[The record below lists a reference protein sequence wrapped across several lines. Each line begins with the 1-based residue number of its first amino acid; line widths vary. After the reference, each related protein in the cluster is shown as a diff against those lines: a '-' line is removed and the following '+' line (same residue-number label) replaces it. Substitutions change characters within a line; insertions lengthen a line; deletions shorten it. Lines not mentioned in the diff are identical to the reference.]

1 MLKIIGIGLIVLALL
16 VLSAPGIPNAH
27 ATGGLP
33 ESTTIPSYITV
44 SEVGLPPGYD
54 WTIQTWIQTPGRQIT
69 INESIP
75 DGSSAYV
82 STAGLVGF
90 DAYFQA
96 WQPVGGIYK
105 YVGNFIG
112 FPLGGFIP
120 LISGKQNYTFYFYQA
135 INISFVVQGLPFS
148 LSWYLDVNETVQTP
162 YSEVNMS
169 IGVGRLG
176 SANGTFYV
184 LPGTLYYRA
193 YVNPDSGYI
202 PHPSS
207 WKFLV
212 NYGPVQPIIIV
223 TFSKQPPWYA
233 LFAHWFNEG
242 ISTLKNYWWGVLSL
256 IGATVAGYLLDNFGP
271 SKDDFKRKRGKR

>member
-105 YVGNFIG
+105 YVGGNFIG
-112 FPLGGFIP
+112 FPLGGVSSLLSP
-120 LISGKQNYTFYFYQA
+120 VNKTT
-135 INISFVVQGLPFS
+135 PF
-148 LSWYLDVNETVQTP
+148 
-162 YSEVNMS
+162 
-169 IGVGRLG
+169 
-176 SANGTFYV
+176 
-184 LPGTLYYRA
+184 
-193 YVNPDSGYI
+193 
-202 PHPSS
+202 
-207 WKFLV
+207 
-212 NYGPVQPIIIV
+212 
-223 TFSKQPPWYA
+223 
-233 LFAHWFNEG
+233 
-242 ISTLKNYWWGVLSL
+242 ISTRLSTYL
-256 IGATVAGYLLDNFGP
+256 SSCRGGYRFRLAGIWMLMRPCRLHTA
-271 SKDDFKRKRGKR
+271 K

>member
-1 MLKIIGIGLIVLALL
+1 M
-16 VLSAPGIPNAH
+16 
-27 ATGGLP
+27 
-33 ESTTIPSYITV
+33 
-44 SEVGLPPGYD
+44 
-54 WTIQTWIQTPGRQIT
+54 
-69 INESIP
+69 
-75 DGSSAYV
+75 
-82 STAGLVGF
+82 
-90 DAYFQA
+90 
-96 WQPVGGIYK
+96 
-105 YVGNFIG
+105 
-112 FPLGGFIP
+112 
-120 LISGKQNYTFYFYQA
+120 
-135 INISFVVQGLPFS
+135 
-148 LSWYLDVNETVQTP
+148 DVNETVQTP

-202 PHPSS
+202 PPHPPSS

-223 TFSKQPPWYA
+223 TFSKQPPPWYA

-242 ISTLKNYWWGVLSL
+242 GISTLKNYWWGGVLSL
-256 IGATVAGYLLDNFGP
+256 IGGATVAGGYLLDNFGP